1 MDTSIRIARGMM
13 REREAAARRDQS
25 GARTIGAPRAR
36 SGDGKY
42 PDRNSASLLRTSPAS
57 SPLGM
62 GPSGNVTLPTLII
75 PINYI

>member
-1 MDTSIRIARGMM
+1 MDTSIHIARGMI
-13 REREAAARRDQS
+13 REWEAAACGDQL

-42 PDRNSASLLRTSPAS
+42 PDCNSASLLRTSPAS

-62 GPSGNVTLPTLII
+62 GPLGNVTLPTLII